1 MPKLFSAIK
10 VILSRMLVATLLLTP
25 ILASAAAP
33 LIEHQLE
40 VSIDPVAGRLQVQD
54 QMGLPDG
61 ESEWTFL
68 LHSGLNPQ
76 VTAGEAELTALG
88 HQEHLTAYRLRRQG
102 SGPVTLSYSGRIR
115 HDLESIDEGMGRV
128 RQWSRGSIGPDGIF
142 LDGSSGWY
150 PRIPDSLQRFR
161 LQVQLPP
168 GWTAVSQ
175 GAGPGDT
182 RTGRSIWSE
191 TQPQDDIYLIAAPFQ
206 LYREPGASFEAQVYL
221 RRPDPELARRYLD
234 ATRQYVALYSELIG
248 PYPFAKFALVENFW
262 ETGYGMPSFTLLGP
276 QVIRLPFIVQTSYPH
291 EILHNWWGNGVYVD
305 YESGNWSEG
314 LTNYLADY
322 WLKERAGQGI
332 EHRRDMLK
340 SYADH
345 VREDRDFPLVDF
357 RARHGSASQAIGYGK
372 GAMFFHMLRRNLGD
386 ESFRQGLRRF
396 YAENRFRHVSY
407 TDLRRA
413 FESVSGQDL
422 SRFFQI
428 WTAQAGAPQ
437 LALAEVRV
445 VQDGD
450 EWRVTGRIE
459 QTQSENPFP
468 LRVPVVIHQEQGE
481 PQRLIIA
488 SDSRRT
494 PFEVRLT
501 SEPVRLAVD
510 PAFDVF
516 RELLPGE
523 TPVALSNLFGSD
535 RGLILLPADAPE
547 PLQTAYRQLADA
559 WRQGRPDWRIALDRD
574 VSLLPDDRPV
584 WLLGWENRHLDDFA
598 AQSSGFRL
606 DAAKRRLDLQGAA
619 LEGATISPVLT
630 RWRGSQPVAWLA
642 ASEMGAVPALA
653 RKLPHYGKYSFLTF
667 TGPEATNQTKG
678 QWPSGDSV
686 LVHCFGARREL
697 EPVRNLPALGVP

>member
-1 MPKLFSAIK
+1 MPKSFSTIK
-10 VILSRMLVATLLLTP
+10 VILSLMLVPALLLPTP
-25 ILASAAAP
+25 ASTATP

-54 QMGLPDG
+54 QMGLPDD
-61 ESEWTFL
+61 ENEWTIL
-68 LHSGLNPQ
+68 LHSGLDPQ
-76 VTAGEAELTALG
+76 VTAGHAELTALG
-88 HQEHLTAYRLRRQG
+88 NREHLTAYRLRRLDP
-102 SGPVTLSYSGRIR
+102 GPVTLSYGGRIR

-161 LQVQLPP
+161 LQVQLPA
-168 GWTAVSQ
+168 GWTSVSQ

-206 LYREPGASFEAQVYL
+206 LYREPGAGFEAQVYL
-221 RRPDPELARRYLD
+221 RRPDPELARRYLE
-234 ATRQYVALYSELIG
+234 ATLQYVALYSELIG
-248 PYPFAKFALVENFW
+248 PYPFAKFALVENVW

-345 VREDRDFPLVDF
+345 VREDRDFPLIEF

-396 YAENRFRHVSY
+396 YAENRFQHASY
-407 TDLRRA
+407 ADLRRA

-422 SRFFQI
+422 RPFFQT
-428 WTAQAGAPQ
+428 WTTQAGAPR
-437 LALAEVRV
+437 LALAEVQRV
-445 VQDGD
+445 RDGD
-450 EWRVTGRIE
+450 GWRVTGRIE
-459 QTQSENPFP
+459 QAQAAPLFP
-468 LRVPVVIHQEQGE
+468 LRVPIVIDQETGE
-481 PQRLIIA
+481 PQRLIVV
-488 SDSRRT
+488 SDSRRV
-494 PFEVRLT
+494 PFEIRLP
-501 SEPVRLAVD
+501 SAPVRLAVD

-516 RELLPGE
+516 RELSPGE

-535 RGLILLPADAPE
+535 RGLILLPADAPF
-547 PLQTAYRQLADA
+547 PLQTAYRQLAAA
-559 WRQGRPDWRIALDRD
+559 WQQGRPDWRIALDRE
-574 VSLLPDDRPV
+574 VAIQPDDRPV

-606 DAAKRRLDLQGAA
+606 DVAKRRLDLQEAA
-619 LEGATISPVLT
+619 LDGATVSPVLT
-630 RWRGSQPVAWLA
+630 RWRNGQPAAWLA
-642 ASEMGAVPALA
+642 ASETSAVPALA

-667 TGPEATNQTKG
+667 TGPEATNRIKG
-678 QWPSGDSV
+678 QWPSDDSA
-686 LVHCFGARREL
+686 LVHWFGARREL
-697 EPVRNLPALGVP
+697 GAVQDLPPLETR